1 MLTQDQ
7 NDLKESKFPG
17 VEEAVMRSTSF
28 LTNILSFGRLRKLGW
43 KIEYKYDED
52 KFIVSDPDESFT
64 VEFHSNEDGL
74 YAAKPGPKYLK
85 FIEMKN
91 KQKLRK
97 YETSFVQTL
106 NEQLK
111 NFFAGEIERGCEA
124 RKLYH
129 AISAPD
135 ITVMKKHFNQLCDN
149 EIPWEDVVL
158 AEKIFGW
165 DVSTAKGRWVKKRPN
180 RVKKKSIFLVS

>member
-17 VEEAVMRSTSF
+17 IEEAVMRSTSF

-91 KQKLRK
+91 KQKLREN
-97 YETSFVQTL
+97 ETSFLQTL
-106 NEQLK
+106 NDRLQ
-111 NFFAGEIERGCEA
+111 NFSEEEIERGRRA

-129 AISAPD
+129 AISAPNL
-135 ITVMKKHFNQLCDN
+135 TVMKKHYNQLCDN
-149 EIPWEDVVL
+149 DVPWEDVVL
-158 AEKIFGW
+158 AEKNIWMGCEYC
-165 DVSTAKGRWVKKRPN
+165 KRQMGQ
-180 RVKKKSIFLVS
+180 KAT